1 MVHASLF
8 SFLRFLYLMHM
19 HRYYAVAGNGDDNTH
34 RLHVLSGGTDAS
46 NPMNGAYSHTA
57 SLIPSNFDFWAVDGS
72 ILELGGARY
81 FIFSGKTTDAVWTQ
95 CTYIVRMS
103 NPTTLSGNAVQ
114 ISCPTLS
121 WVCAVLYLIYA
132 RH

>member
-1 MVHASLF
+1 M
-8 SFLRFLYLMHM
+8 Y
-19 HRYYAVAGNGDDNTH
+19 RYYAVAGNGDDNTH